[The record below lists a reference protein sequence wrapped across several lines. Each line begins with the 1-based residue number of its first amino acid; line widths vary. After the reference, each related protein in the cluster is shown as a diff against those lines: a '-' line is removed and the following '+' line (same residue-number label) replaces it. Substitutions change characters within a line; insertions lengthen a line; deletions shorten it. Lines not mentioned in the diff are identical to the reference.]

1 MKNSW
6 DFDDYKA
13 IDEIRNKSYI
23 LPVSFIL
30 LIVGIIILYKFNFYT
45 YEKYSLIKVED
56 YFSVIISS
64 DEINF
69 IESNNCIYINNN
81 KYNYRIIKVDS
92 NYNNIDNIIYQ
103 TVYIDIDNYST
114 EAFISNSYILKNKGT
129 LLNRIIKFITGGIG

>member
-56 YFSVIISS
+56 YFSVIVSS

-81 KYNYRIIKVDS
+81 KYNYRILKVDS

>member
-56 YFSVIISS
+56 YFSVIVSS

-69 IESNNCIYINNN
+69 IESNNCIYINNS